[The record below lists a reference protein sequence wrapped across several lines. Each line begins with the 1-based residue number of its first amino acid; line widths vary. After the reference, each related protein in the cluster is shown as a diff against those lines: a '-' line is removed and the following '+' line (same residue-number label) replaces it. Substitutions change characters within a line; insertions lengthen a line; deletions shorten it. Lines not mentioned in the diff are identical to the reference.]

1 MDLEELQHH
10 LDFNNIGNAPIAV
23 KIGAVTFLC
32 ISILAAGIWF
42 DTKPQLESLDKIK
55 AKEVTLLSEF
65 KVKAN
70 QAAKL
75 DLYKE
80 QLAEMKATFGAL
92 LRQLP
97 EKTDVESLIVD
108 VSQTALANG
117 LEVKK
122 FQPSKE
128 VKKGFYAELPIALQ
142 VTGTFHDLATF
153 ISGVA
158 ALPRIVTIHNMT
170 LLPVVVKKKDGSED
184 NTTPDSVQKLK
195 MTSTAKT
202 YRYLSEDDQL

>member
-1 MDLEELQHH
+1 MDMEELQHH
-10 LDFNNIGNAPIAV
+10 LDFNNIGNAPTPV
-23 KIGAVTFLC
+23 KIGAIVGLC
-32 ISILAAGIWF
+32 LLILAGGLWF
-42 DTKPQLESLDKIK
+42 DTKAQLETLDTIK
-55 AKEVTLLSEF
+55 AKEITLLSEF
-65 KVKAN
+65 KIKAN
-70 QAAKL
+70 QASKL

-122 FQPSKE
+122 FQPSAE
-128 VKKGFYAELPIALQ
+128 VKKGFYAELPISLQ
-142 VTGTFHDLATF
+142 VTGTFHELASF

-158 ALPRIVTIHNMT
+158 ALPRIVTIHNMRLT
-170 LLPVVVKKKDGSED
+170 PVEKTKDEKGNNSS
-184 NTTPDSVQKLK
+184 PSIQKLK

-202 YRYLSEDDQL
+202 YRYLAEDDQ